1 MVQIVGYHV
10 TRTACRESI
19 RQNGLLPNRPTQARP
34 YGVYVFRMDGG
45 FDHAARNLTE
55 WTHYH
60 NQDMWEVPYCG
71 PLTWDPYVLNA
82 LIFLRP
88 VERVTLVTGNQA

>member
-45 FDHAARNLTE
+45 FDHAIVVADRHSSRRDAEVELPARVGE
-55 WTHYH
+55 
-60 NQDMWEVPYCG
+60 ES
-71 PLTWDPYVLNA
+71 A
-82 LIFLRP
+82 
-88 VERVTLVTGNQA
+88 ERVISAAL